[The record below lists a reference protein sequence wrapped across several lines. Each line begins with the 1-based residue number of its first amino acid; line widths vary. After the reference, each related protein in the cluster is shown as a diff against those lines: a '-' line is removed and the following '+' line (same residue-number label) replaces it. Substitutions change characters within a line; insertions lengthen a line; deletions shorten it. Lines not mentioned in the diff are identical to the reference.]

1 MTEIR
6 AKNPKPETQR
16 EPPSDPR
23 KPAETPQGET
33 YPPSKPPK
41 PGDKK

>member
-1 MTEIR
+1 MIEIR
-6 AKNPKPETQR
+6 AKNPNPETER

-23 KPAETPQGET
+23 KPRENPERVTRRD
-33 YPPSKPPK
+33 PPSG